1 MSAKAGSKEKEK
13 RHDMEHLIIK
23 RKQNYWWYY
32 MLFLMG
38 EPLMRLL
45 MKTPITPNMITLVN
59 LLGIFPAICLAGVGK
74 HFFVLAILVEI
85 YMFIDTID
93 GNLARNKNMLS
104 ERGKKLDYL
113 ADTLF
118 DTVGKIAIGIAIDTP
133 VWLVLL
139 AIAVQQGYG
148 AIATHYIVPKIRS
161 TENFKRTALKQF
173 FWERGI
179 LFGMDTS
186 MECLTISLMMLF
198 PIRKY
203 IFIACPLLWII
214 DLCYRL
220 YELKWVNRGNKTSVK
235 NN

>member
-59 LLGIFPAICLAGVGK
+59 LFGIFPAICLAGVSK

>member
-1 MSAKAGSKEKEK
+1 
-13 RHDMEHLIIK
+13 
-23 RKQNYWWYY
+23 
-32 MLFLMG
+32 MLFLIG

-45 MKTPITPNMITLVN
+45 MRTPITPNMITLIN
-59 LLGIFPAICLAGVGK
+59 LLGIFPAICFAGVGK
-74 HFFVLAILVEI
+74 HFFALAILVEI

-104 ERGKKLDYL
+104 DRGKKLDYL

-118 DTVGKIAIGIAIDTP
+118 DTIGKIAIGIAIDTP
-133 VWLVLL
+133 MWLVVL

-148 AIATHYIVPKIRS
+148 AIATYYIVPRIRN

-203 IFIACPLLWII
+203 IFIVCPALWLA

-220 YELKWVNRGNKTSVK
+220 YELKWVNRNSKTAVK
-235 NN
+235 QD